1 LKIKEEKRKEKR
13 EKTKREKK
21 ETKKQKKRN
30 SGRCFHCA
38 TLKGF
43 LVIYIKYS
51 LLGKKDKAKHQN

>member
-51 LLGKKDKAKHQN
+51 LLGKKD